1 MSGEL
6 LARLIVDIGHFRNN
20 AVNEGCG
27 QNTLSKRRGKKN
39 RRRKSEL
46 GVGHGSQRN
55 WKALPSPLPR
65 PSLGMM
71 STGSHTKS
79 FSPRL
84 LKLIRRAAREGK
96 GRIRRSVR

>member
-1 MSGEL
+1 MFEEL
-6 LARLIVDIGHFRNN
+6 LAGLIVDIGHFWNN

-27 QNTLSKRRGKKN
+27 QNTLSKRWAKKSDAEK
-39 RRRKSEL
+39 RSF

-71 STGSHTKS
+71 STGSLTKS

-84 LKLIRRAAREGK
+84 LKLMRRAAREGK
-96 GRIRRSVR
+96 GRIRRSMR